1 MEHTPIRAHTKGSR
15 PKTAQQKMV
24 GFRLTEDELMRCQS
38 YADEQVRSV
47 SSFIRMLALR
57 GLVAYETEHRQPK
70 SRRR

>member
-1 MEHTPIRAHTKGSR
+1 
-15 PKTAQQKMV
+15 MV

>member
-1 MEHTPIRAHTKGSR
+1 MEHTPIRGRTRKNH
-15 PKTAQQKMV
+15 PKASPQRMV
-24 GFRLTEDELMRCQS
+24 GFRLTEDELTRCQT

-57 GLVAYETEHRQPK
+57 GLVAFETEHDQAK